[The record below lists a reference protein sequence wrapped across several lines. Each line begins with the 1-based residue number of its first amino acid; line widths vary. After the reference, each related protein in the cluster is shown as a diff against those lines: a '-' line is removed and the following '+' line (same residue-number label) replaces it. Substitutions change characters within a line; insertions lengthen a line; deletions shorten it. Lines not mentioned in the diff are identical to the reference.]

1 MLLESD
7 LKNYR
12 LFARGKV
19 RDVYEDG
26 NRLLI
31 VATDRISAFD
41 YILPTGIPDK
51 GRVLTQMTLFWLDYL
66 KDVVPNHFLSAD
78 TSDLPPEFAGRS
90 MWVKR
95 ADMFQVECVARGYL
109 VGSGWKDYQKTGAV
123 CGIGLP
129 AGLRE
134 SDALPEP
141 IFTPATK
148 AVSGHDE
155 NISFDE
161 MAKIVGAPTAAKLRD
176 LTLGIYK
183 KAADYA
189 RTRGI
194 IIADTKFEFGTVG
207 GQIVLADEVLTPDS
221 SRFWPAN
228 QYAPGKA
235 QPSYDKQF
243 VRDYLESIQWNK
255 QPPAPALPEE
265 IAAKTSD
272 KYKDAYREL
281 TGREL
286 PIVSL
291 LDIVLIAIVGGSVV
305 FGFLAGFARAGI
317 GFLATVTGILFGFWF
332 YGIPA
337 AWIHKFV
344 SSVAFSNLMGFLVV
358 FFACAIVG
366 GLIGKLLSKLFR
378 WTGLS
383 WLDRLMGGG
392 FGLVRGSLIAVA
404 FVAVL
409 MAFTP
414 RPVPAWIT
422 GSFLLP
428 YAIDA
433 SNVLTSLAPRALKDP
448 VRESVGEIRQAWD
461 DQVRKSRSREEKR
474 EDKQDKRAE
483 PKSAP
488 PKAVNQ

>member
-1 MLLESD
+1 
-7 LKNYR
+7 
-12 LFARGKV
+12 
-19 RDVYEDG
+19 
-26 NRLLI
+26 
-31 VATDRISAFD
+31 
-41 YILPTGIPDK
+41 
-51 GRVLTQMTLFWLDYL
+51 MTLFWLDYL

-78 TSDLPPEFAGRS
+78 TSALPPEFAGRS

-123 CGIGLP
+123 CGIALP
-129 AGLRE
+129 SGLRE

-161 MAKIVGAPTAAKLRD
+161 MVKIVGAPTAAKLRD

-194 IIADTKFEFGTVG
+194 IIADTKFEFGIVG

-221 SRFWPAN
+221 SRFWPAD

-255 QPPAPALPEE
+255 QPPAPALPED
-265 IAAKTSD
+265 IARRTSD

-286 PIVSL
+286 PVSE
-291 LDIVLIAIVGGSVV
+291 
-305 FGFLAGFARAGI
+305 
-317 GFLATVTGILFGFWF
+317 
-332 YGIPA
+332 P
-337 AWIHKFV
+337 
-344 SSVAFSNLMGFLVV
+344 
-358 FFACAIVG
+358 
-366 GLIGKLLSKLFR
+366 GL
-378 WTGLS
+378 
-383 WLDRLMGGG
+383 
-392 FGLVRGSLIAVA
+392 
-404 FVAVL
+404 
-409 MAFTP
+409 
-414 RPVPAWIT
+414 
-422 GSFLLP
+422 
-428 YAIDA
+428 
-433 SNVLTSLAPRALKDP
+433 
-448 VRESVGEIRQAWD
+448 
-461 DQVRKSRSREEKR
+461 
-474 EDKQDKRAE
+474 
-483 PKSAP
+483 
-488 PKAVNQ
+488 